1 MGLQE
6 HTTTLN
12 SGGDPDHFRT
22 ACLGGL
28 NHSASVTPMSRAE
41 GSLQAKFGPWELYG
55 RDIQHTPD
63 VAMQQ
68 LDLCTQGSLLFQKS
82 FTIFFTRVFMW
93 VHVPL
98 CRGQKES
105 FRSWSFPSIL
115 LRQGLSCFCH
125 ATYSMGSRDRT
136 QAVRL
141 L

>member
-55 RDIQHTPD
+55 RGTQHTPD

-82 FTIFFTRVFMW
+82 FTIFL
-93 VHVPL
+93 HVYL
-98 CRGQKES
+98 CGCMCLCVEVRRNLLEVGP
-105 FRSWSFPSIL
+105 FLPS
-115 LRQGLSCFCH
+115 C
-125 ATYSMGSRDRT
+125 
-136 QAVRL
+136 
-141 L
+141 